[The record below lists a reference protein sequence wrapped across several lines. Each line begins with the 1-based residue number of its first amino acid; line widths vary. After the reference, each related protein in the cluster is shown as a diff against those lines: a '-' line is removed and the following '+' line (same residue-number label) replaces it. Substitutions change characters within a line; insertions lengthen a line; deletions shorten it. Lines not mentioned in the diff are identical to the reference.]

1 MFRQSTFQTIE
12 VLSFIKNFWTANI
25 ALTMQII
32 CFPPLWNFVRTI
44 QLHDVTPVS
53 FDRNDSLTLPRGW
66 KFDCIFNTPNSALK
80 TLNLF
85 ISRIITFGSWTIFF
99 VNVVQYSCLLINQLQ
114 LQKIYDNDL
123 APLFKLCFF
132 HS

>member
-32 CFPPLWNFVRTI
+32 WFPPLWNFVRTI

-53 FDRNDSLTLPRGW
+53 FDRNDSLILPRGW

-85 ISRIITFGSWTIFF
+85 ISRMITFGSWTIFF